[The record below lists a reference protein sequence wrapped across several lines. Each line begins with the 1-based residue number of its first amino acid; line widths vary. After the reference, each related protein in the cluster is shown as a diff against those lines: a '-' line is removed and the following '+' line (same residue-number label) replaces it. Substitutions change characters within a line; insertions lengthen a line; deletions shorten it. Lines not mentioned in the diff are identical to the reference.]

1 MKAAIS
7 VALALYLLLYFVHP
21 GLAQEVPPPDTPA
34 NRRTC
39 VGNARACGMTVPI
52 SPTLAG
58 PRNSPVCLTARIVH
72 LPTVAS
78 DYIGVCRDGAGLA
91 VPDGLDEDG
100 NPVCAP
106 FPPGRLPP
114 DWRQTTLP
122 TGGVGMNP
130 DPQGL
135 TGLESW
141 FWYEGDDTHSWPSPV
156 HEGRTAD
163 CRILPAP
170 APVTYSAAITAYEYT
185 IGDSRPAKA
194 SASSAGDVDSPAA
207 RHVYRTKGTWQVGLT
222 CTWSGAPATPMTID
236 CAEKTVPVI
245 SVTGQLIH

>member
-1 MKAAIS
+1 M
-7 VALALYLLLYFVHP
+7 VALPVSLALTILLQVP
-21 GLAQEVPPPDTPA
+21 VIVDPPIPPPDNPPTAGCRINLP
-34 NRRTC
+34 R
-39 VGNARACGMTVPI
+39 CGLSVRV

-78 DYIGVCRDGAGLA
+78 DYIGVCRDGSGNA
-91 VPDGLDEDG
+91 VPDRLDAAG

-122 TGGVGMNP
+122 TGAIGMNP

-141 FWYEGDDTHSWPSPV
+141 FWYEGPDTHTWTSPV

-170 APVTYSAAITAYEYT
+170 PPVTYSATITTYEYD
-185 IGDSRPAKA
+185 IGDSRSAVVTAAAK
-194 SASSAGDVDSPAA
+194 GDADAPAA
-207 RHVYRTKGTWQVGLT
+207 RHVYRTKGTWRVGLT
-222 CTWSGAPATPMTID
+222 CTWSGSPATPVAVD
-236 CAEKTVPVI
+236 CASREVPVI
-245 SVTGQLIH
+245 SVTSELIH